1 MKRIKCPS
9 LRDAS
14 LEVRCVGQ
22 SEDRAGWRDSRGT
35 LLPLP
40 STAHPLS
47 PSDRL
52 SLQSSDDSV
61 QEHPEGAPRLR
72 SIFIHLSV
80 VDGRLDGVS
89 RKVYTY
95 QVA

>member
-14 LEVRCVGQ
+14 LEVRCVGR
-22 SEDRAGWRDSRGT
+22 SEDRAGWKDSRGT

-72 SIFIHLSV
+72 SIFISPV
-80 VDGRLDGVS
+80 CGGR
-89 RKVYTY
+89 K
-95 QVA
+95 A